1 MRPAQSK
8 LLVVTSH
15 FGGET
20 QITPYYEFLNKP
32 YIRMVKTR
40 SLNNHPPNL
49 VADSLEFVKE
59 IKEDKQKYN
68 KFEDDDLNPVNIF
81 NYQEAYEKFT

>member
-1 MRPAQSK
+1 
-8 LLVVTSH
+8 
-15 FGGET
+15 
-20 QITPYYEFLNKP
+20 
-32 YIRMVKTR
+32 MVKTR

-68 KFEDDDLNPVNIF
+68 KFEDDDLNPMNIF